1 MRRAGSWSKFWARP
15 SRAARLSENA
25 LMPNSFHFQ
34 LQGRGPGRV
43 STLGASLIL
52 ARDPYFSF
60 TKSKTKIAQTPTVTG
75 NCAACASRRNDP
87 PLGIAKVSK
96 SIATAVSIPRTSLL
110 FQFIFVLPRFYLP
123 MLGLR
128 TAIGGNV
135 RPHPEEGQR
144 FDPVVH
150 GDGEAP
156 AGQRPFRHTVGN
168 TTRIALLLLIPK
180 TSLKKS
186 LSHLSI
192 ARNSGG
198 DL

>member
-1 MRRAGSWSKFWARP
+1 
-15 SRAARLSENA
+15 
-25 LMPNSFHFQ
+25 
-34 LQGRGPGRV
+34 
-43 STLGASLIL
+43 
-52 ARDPYFSF
+52 
-60 TKSKTKIAQTPTVTG
+60 
-75 NCAACASRRNDP
+75 
-87 PLGIAKVSK
+87 
-96 SIATAVSIPRTSLL
+96 VSIPRTSLL